1 VPGVSGN
8 KKDANYGKGGSV
20 GFGGGES
27 DVNRGGE
34 ENDGFWRGGRIFI
47 LREEFFL

>member
-1 VPGVSGN
+1 L
-8 KKDANYGKGGSV
+8 
-20 GFGGGES
+20 GGGES

-47 LREEFFL
+47 LREEVFL